1 MQILIVKKCNLRK
14 KQGKKITEFKI
25 IDYIKSLTS
34 SQAL

>member
-1 MQILIVKKCNLRK
+1 MQILIVKKYDLRK
-14 KQGKKITEFKI
+14 NRKKITEFKI

>member
-1 MQILIVKKCNLRK
+1 MQILIVKKCALRK
-14 KQGKKITEFKI
+14 NRWKKTEFKI